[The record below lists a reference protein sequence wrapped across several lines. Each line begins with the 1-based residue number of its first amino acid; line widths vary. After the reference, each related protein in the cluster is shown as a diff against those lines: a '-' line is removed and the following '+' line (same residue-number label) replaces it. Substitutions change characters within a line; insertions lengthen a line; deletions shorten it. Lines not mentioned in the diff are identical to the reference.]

1 MSRDPATPDRPVS
14 PGAAVT
20 PERPASRGAAMGP
33 GAPVGPREPSERDG
47 PATWAALAAAHAV
60 VVDRLGAALL
70 GATGL
75 GITEFEVLRRVDGVP
90 PPGTRLGDL
99 PGPIRLSQ
107 PALSRM
113 AARLEQRGLLRRAG
127 DPTDRRG
134 IVLTITPSGRRT
146 LRRATAVHATTLRA
160 SLLDPLAPGGH
171 EQLTELLRRVTD
183 GSAM

>member
-1 MSRDPATPDRPVS
+1 MSREPATP
-14 PGAAVT
+14 
-20 PERPASRGAAMGP
+20 
-33 GAPVGPREPSERDG
+33 GAPAVPREPSERAGAAGEAAGCGHDG

-70 GATGL
+70 AAGL
-75 GITEFEVLRRVDGVP
+75 GITEFEVLRRIDGVP
-90 PPGTRLGDL
+90 PPGTRLGEL
-99 PGPIRLSQ
+99 QPAVRLSQ
-107 PALSRM
+107 PALSRL

-160 SLLDPLAPGGH
+160 TLLDPLAPAGH
-171 EQLTELLRRVTD
+171 EQLTDLLRRVTE

>member
-1 MSRDPATPDRPVS
+1 MAGEAAT
-14 PGAAVT
+14 
-20 PERPASRGAAMGP
+20 P
-33 GAPVGPREPSERDG
+33 GAPAGTREPSECSAPAGEVAGREHDA
-47 PATWAALAAAHAV
+47 PATWAALAAAHAI

-75 GITEFEVLRRVDGVP
+75 GITEFEVLRRIDGVP
-90 PPGTRLGDL
+90 PPGTRLGEL
-99 PGPIRLSQ
+99 QSAIRLSQ

-113 AARLEQRGLLRRAG
+113 TARLEQRGLLRRAG

-146 LRRATAVHATTLRA
+146 LRRATSVHATTLRA
-160 SLLDPLAPGGH
+160 TLLDPLAPTGH
-171 EQLTELLRRVTD
+171 EQLTDLLRRVTE